1 VRRVSPLC
9 AAFQAGCDGVC
20 AAAVQKPTLRRRAG
34 NAEKCG
40 YNTPTQRR
48 EAPPRREKSSRSGG
62 ASIAFG

>member
-1 VRRVSPLC
+1 VRLSKQ
-9 AAFQAGCDGVC
+9 AAMVC

-40 YNTPTQRR
+40 YNTPIQRR